1 MKVKAIIA
9 GMVMFLMI
17 AINTNPLNAQEK
29 TYLEESGEA
38 QDSAAMSDIF
48 YGLEE
53 QNQGPSTILIV
64 GIVAVV
70 VAGGAVF
77 YFLRKKKK

>member
-1 MKVKAIIA
+1 MKIRAIIT
-9 GMVMFLMI
+9 GLVVFLML
-17 AINTNPLNAQEK
+17 AINTNSLNAQEK

-53 QNQGPSTILIV
+53 VDQGPSKALII

-77 YFLRKKKK
+77 YFMKKKK

>member
-1 MKVKAIIA
+1 MKIKAIIA
-9 GMVMFLMI
+9 GLVIFLML
-17 AINTNPLNAQEK
+17 AINSNPVNAQEK

-38 QDSAAMSDIF
+38 QDSAAMNDMY

-53 QNQGPSTILIV
+53 ESQGPSKGLIIA
-64 GIVAVV
+64 IVAAV

-77 YFLRKKKK
+77 YFVKKKK

>member
-1 MKVKAIIA
+1 MKKRTIIA
-9 GMVMFLMI
+9 VMVMFLMLGI
-17 AINTNPLNAQEK
+17 SVNTVNAQEQ

-38 QDSAAMSDIF
+38 QDSAAMNDMF

-53 QNQGPSTILIV
+53 VNQGPSKLLII

-77 YFLRKKKK
+77 YLRKKKK